1 MLSTKESFKAMG
13 LGILA
18 GLLIIIFVAGLFT
31 CASFVFAQM
40 GKAMG
45 CAA

>member
-18 GLLIIIFVAGLFT
+18 GLLNALPSAPNGNQR
-31 CASFVFAQM
+31 S
-40 GKAMG
+40 G
-45 CAA
+45 